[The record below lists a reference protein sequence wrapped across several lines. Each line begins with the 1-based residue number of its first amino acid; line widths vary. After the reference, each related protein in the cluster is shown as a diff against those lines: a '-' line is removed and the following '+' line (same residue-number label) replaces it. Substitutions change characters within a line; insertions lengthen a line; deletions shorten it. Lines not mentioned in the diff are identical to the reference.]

1 MYARGE
7 EEGGREWSEGEGLA
21 GGWEAGEEKERK
33 DWGEREKVEQLTTL
47 PTLVKVGTPLGGGE
61 PFVVGADML
70 EKRERKGGSK
80 GGRGW
85 WFADRK
91 ECKQKAA

>member
-1 MYARGE
+1 MHEGRRKEGESGARAKGWRA
-7 EEGGREWSEGEGLA
+7 GGRRA
-21 GGWEAGEEKERK
+21 RRRK
-33 DWGEREKVEQLTTL
+33 GRIGEREKVEQLTTL

-70 EKRERKGGSK
+70 EKREREGGSK